1 MRGGYI
7 GACRGYEALRRGRDS
22 SLRSGLRDRGSGLPH
37 RCAHRFAMTGREP
50 HPAPSEPPS
59 PGGGG
64 KAAPLRR
71 FATPLPDVG
80 RGKRCKTEFP
90 RRGSL
95 RRATARVAPT
105 VRAQGGRIVPPP
117 AGEDVAAR
125 QVREKNLC
133 CSPLKMIRLSPL
145 ITLRCSHWRELPP
158 LGKHCGRLCL
168 PLRRGGGQL
177 RRFALQKR
185 LAPRGKMGYNT
196 L

>member
-158 LGKHCGRLCL
+158 LGEALRTTVPPLAQGRWTTTALCAAEKAC
-168 PLRRGGGQL
+168 P
-177 RRFALQKR
+177 A
-185 LAPRGKMGYNT
+185 GKDGI
-196 L
+196 